1 MDIPG
6 IGHLLVD
13 YDVVNYGWAGKP
25 RRTIKFVGVRGKTNL
40 KDRPRILA
48 HGYNIVILDKGH
60 DYREYPGG
68 KLRFNESCAAL
79 DIYLVYEVR
88 EVTRFCVSCGV
99 HLSKGCEHQSM

>member
-13 YDVVNYGWAGKP
+13 YDVVSSKWEEKP
-25 RRTIKFVGVRGKTNL
+25 RREVKFVGVRGKT
-40 KDRPRILA
+40 KEKPRILA
-48 HGYNIVILDKGH
+48 HGYNIVIIDKGH

-68 KLRFNESCAAL
+68 KLRFNEGCAAL
-79 DIYLVYEVR
+79 DIYLVYEAR